1 MTSAM
6 KQSLTLL
13 SCLLFFN
20 GLFAENA
27 KAQSFDDY
35 SDFAADPILMDEESK
50 RVFGRFFQNNF
61 LVGTGVFTGDLGT
74 ANSAGFM
81 IGMRFVFFF
90 DRIWAIEMGAGYGKH
105 KTLYDQNNT
114 NNAGVNLSM
123 NTHLLPFSLGFRFG
137 FDQEA
142 LPQGIAAMNPYLA
155 AGGELMYRSERVN
168 GTPQT
173 DGLSAEA
180 QKFVDNDIIN
190 STAMGLVFG
199 GGFEFDV
206 YKNQVLLGLDLRYH
220 WIFWNDSGI
229 RMAESSAAGV
239 DDLERNGAYLSILGS
254 FTYNY

>member
-1 MTSAM
+1 MKHFLISACFLVF
-6 KQSLTLL
+6 SLAISTD
-13 SCLLFFN
+13 SN
-20 GLFAENA
+20 
-27 KAQSFDDY
+27 AQSFDDY
-35 SDFAADPILMDEESK
+35 SDFASDPILMDEESK

-61 LVGTGVFTGDLGT
+61 LVGTGVFTGDLGA

-105 KTLYDQNNT
+105 KTLYDENNT
-114 NNAGVNLSM
+114 NNSGVNLSM
-123 NTHLLPFSLGFRFG
+123 NTHLIPFGLGFRFG

-155 AGGELMYRSERVN
+155 AGGELMFRSERVI
-168 GTPQT
+168 GTPT
-173 DGLSAEA
+173 VSGLSSEA
-180 QKFVDNDIIN
+180 QAYATNDIIN
-190 STAMGLVFG
+190 STAMGLVLG

-220 WIFWNDSGI
+220 WIFWNDAGI
-229 RMAESSAAGV
+229 RMAESNDSNV
-239 DDLERNGAYLSILGS
+239 DSLERNGAFLSILGS